1 MRPSG
6 FLWPFTTMLIPYVI
20 FECFKL
26 GIFKDYFFIVPIGH
40 FYIVSLVSILA
51 SVISIIIGVAGR
63 RIRNIKISFLALSFL
78 SLGLMFSTHGLS
90 TPNFIYGHTHLPA
103 ISAQLSMLLATFWL
117 WMSSLPSDNTLIE
130 FFAKHQRSL
139 LPGWTIALSI
149 FCFIGMLDPNIVD
162 IIPLNVKPLNIVITI
177 VILLLNGFTIYRY
190 FQSYRYTQFPLQIAI
205 VYSSGW
211 VLVSQLI
218 MVRGVL
224 WTFSW
229 WIYHFLLLASMT
241 IMMIG
246 LFKQYAAKRTLTESI
261 QSLFTNDPFE
271 RITNSISP
279 SVKALVTATEKK
291 DTYTAGHTFRVTM
304 YALKLAEE
312 LHLKPEELRAIVQG
326 GLVHDV
332 GKINV
337 PDAILNKPGKLLS
350 DERILIEKHPLN
362 GYDMCRNLGFMKEE
376 LSIIR
381 SHHEKWDGTG
391 YPDKLTGKN
400 IPYFARIVAVADVY
414 DALTSERSYRKAW
427 AHNEAM
433 NYLKENKGSHFDP
446 HCVEA
451 WERLCQR
458 DPSVY
463 QYPLQVIKDEN
474 TIQKLSSF

>member
-1 MRPSG
+1 MRPCS
-6 FLWPFTTMLIPYVI
+6 FLRPLATMLIPYVI
-20 FECFKL
+20 FECFNL
-26 GIFKDYFFIVPIGH
+26 GIFKDYFFNVPVGH
-40 FYIVSLVSILA
+40 FYVVSLVSILA
-51 SVISIIIGVAGR
+51 SIISIIIGIAGR

-90 TPNFIYGHTHLPA
+90 TPNFIFGHTHLPA
-103 ISAQLSMLLATFWL
+103 IAAQLSMLLATLWIWL
-117 WMSSLPSDNTLIE
+117 SSLPSDNVLIE
-130 FFAKHQRSL
+130 FFAKHQRFL
-139 LPGWTIALSI
+139 LPGWTISLSI
-149 FCFIGMLDPNIVD
+149 FCIIGMLNPNIVD
-162 IIPLNVKPLNIVITI
+162 IIPLNVKPLNIVLTI
-177 VILLLNGFTIYRY
+177 VILLLNGATIYRY
-190 FQSYRYTQFPLQIAI
+190 FQSYRYTQFPLQISI

-211 VLVSQLI
+211 IMVSQLI

-229 WIYHFLLLASMT
+229 WIYHYLLLASM
-241 IMMIG
+241 IFMMIG
-246 LFKQYAAKRTLTESI
+246 LYKQYAAKGTLTESI

-337 PDAILNKPGKLLS
+337 PDAILNKPGKLLP
-350 DERILIEKHPLN
+350 DERILIEKHPVN

-391 YPDKLTGKN
+391 YPDKLKGKD
-400 IPYFARIVAVADVY
+400 IPFFARIVAVADVY

-427 AHNEAM
+427 VHNEAM
-433 NYLKENKGSHFDP
+433 KFLKENKGTHFDP
-446 HCVEA
+446 KCVVA
-451 WERLCQR
+451 WENLCLR

-463 QYPLQVIKDEN
+463 QYPLNVIKSEN